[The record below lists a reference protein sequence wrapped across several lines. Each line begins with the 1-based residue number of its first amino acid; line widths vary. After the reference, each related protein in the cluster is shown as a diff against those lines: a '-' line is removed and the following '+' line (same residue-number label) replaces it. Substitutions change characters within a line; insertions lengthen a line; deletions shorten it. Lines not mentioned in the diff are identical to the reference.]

1 NRGFA
6 AQAAA
11 QQSSYTLPQ
20 HNSKVTTLP
29 SGTVVASLENN
40 APVSHVALLF
50 KAGSRYESASN
61 QGAAHMLRA
70 CAGLATNNTTSFAI
84 TRTIQQAGGSL
95 SAESGREHILYGL
108 DVIRDNLDAG
118 LEILREV
125 GTQPAFKPWEIKSCV
140 GRIKNELALR
150 DPSIIAV
157 ELLHSAA
164 FRNTVAM
171 AVVGLGVDL
180 RCCLCQWSQCTLMEK
195 KLELLL
201 WWGEIRQENGASVMV
216 AVASAGASLA
226 VAQQILGVG
235 RALSMEAMQCTV

>member
-1 NRGFA
+1 MASKAAKPSLLKSVVNRGFA

-164 FRNTVAM
+164 FRNT
-171 AVVGLGVDL
+171 GLGNSIFLPSHNVG
-180 RCCLCQWSQCTLMEK
+180 
-195 KLELLL
+195 KL
-201 WWGEIRQENGASVMV
+201 NSDMV
-216 AVASAGASLA
+216 SFFVFFF
-226 VAQQILGVG
+226 
-235 RALSMEAMQCTV
+235 